1 MTRSVQIV
9 ERMRWMSAL
18 AAAAI
23 LALAVGI
30 ALAISS
36 GQLVPG
42 APAASA
48 PTTAGS
54 AAPLDPRIATLA
66 ERHPGTSV
74 QAIVQFNA
82 PVSEAKAQA
91 DAKAH
96 GRIIGKL
103 PIIHGLA
110 IQATAAQAR
119 ALASNPDVHAV
130 SLNTTVTPQSLPFD
144 GRIPMVPGSQG
155 VAADQLQST
164 YDQTLGVTPLWR
176 FGVTGTGVGVA
187 VIDTGIDG
195 ALPDFATTNGRDS
208 RVIVTAVDNAHA
220 TTAND
225 GYGHGTDVAGIIAGN
240 GDNRSASDPLHG
252 QYIGVAP
259 NANLISIKVADET
272 GATTVLDVIYGLQ
285 FAVQH
290 QAQYNI
296 RVVNMSLNEA
306 TPQSYKT
313 DPLDAAV
320 ESAWMHGLVV
330 VASAGNRGTA
340 SDAVQYAPANDPY
353 VITVGGTD
361 ENGTT
366 DPSDDSVAAWSS
378 RGTTQD
384 GIQKPDVYAPGAH
397 IVSVLAPNSDFSA
410 SNCSGCVLAGGQYIQ
425 TSGTSMAAPVIAGL
439 VADLLQVHPRWTPA
453 QVKGV
458 LTSPAVS
465 ENGSVQEPNAVKA
478 VLDWNPPLA
487 DQGLTPSKLINA
499 ATGAVNL
506 SLATWNL
513 ATWNRA
519 TGELRAG
526 YANSSYSCRTCTANG
541 GGPANSSLATWGL
554 ATWGIATWNTA
565 SLK

>member
-1 MTRSVQIV
+1 
-9 ERMRWMSAL
+9 MSAL
-18 AAAAI
+18 AGAAI
-23 LALAVGI
+23 VALVVGI
-30 ALAISS
+30 ALAMSS
-36 GQLVPG
+36 GQLRTVVPG
-42 APAASA
+42 SSSAPAPAAG
-48 PTTAGS
+48 GS
-54 AAPLDPRIATLA
+54 AAALDPRIATLA
-66 ERHPGTSV
+66 QHHPAASM

-82 PVSEAKAQA
+82 PVNEAKAQA

-96 GRIIGKL
+96 GRIIGNL

-110 IQATAAQAR
+110 VQTTAAQAR
-119 ALASNPDVHAV
+119 ALAANPDVHAV
-130 SLNTTVTPQSLPFD
+130 SLNTTVTPQSLPFG
-144 GRIPMVPGSQG
+144 GRIPTMPGSQG
-155 VAADQLQST
+155 VAGDQLQGT
-164 YDQTLGVTPLWR
+164 YDQTLGVTPLWK

-195 ALPDFATTNGRDS
+195 ALPDFATASGRDS
-208 RVIVTAVDNAHA
+208 RVIVTAVDNPHA

-240 GDNRSASDPLHG
+240 GDNRPASDPLHG

-259 NANLISIKVADET
+259 NANLISIKVADEA
-272 GATTVLDVIYGLQ
+272 GATTVLDVIYGLE
-285 FAVQH
+285 FAVAH

-320 ESAWMHGLVV
+320 EAAWMHGLVV
-330 VASAGNRGTA
+330 VASAGNRGSA
-340 SDAVQYAPANDPY
+340 ADAVQYAPANDPY
-353 VITVGGTD
+353 VITVGGVD
-361 ENGTT
+361 ENGTA
-366 DPSDDSVAAWSS
+366 DPSDDAVASWSS

-397 IVSVLAPNSDFSA
+397 IVSVLAPNSDFASA
-410 SNCSGCVLAGGQYIQ
+410 SCSGCVLAGGQYIQ
-425 TSGTSMAAPVIAGL
+425 TSGTSMAAPAIAGL

-458 LTSPAVS
+458 LTSPQVS
-465 ENGSVQEPNAVKA
+465 ENGSVQEPNAIKA
-478 VLDWNPPLA
+478 VLDWNPPVA
-487 DQGLTPSKLINA
+487 DQGLTPSKLLTTARGTI
-499 ATGAVNL
+499 NL

-519 TGELRAG
+519 TGDLRAG
-526 YANSSYSCRTCTANG
+526 YANSSYSCRTCSANSG
-541 GGPANSSLATWGL
+541 SGVNSSLATWGL